1 VGIDPAVTLTYRAEY
16 VGALGQDAVPEVSL
30 LQEWLAKDVAEVPR
44 AARGGAY
51 RLMGHCTERTN
62 APSSSRQWQVA
73 FERFGLALRI
83 DGVGCCGMAGTY
95 GHVKENRPASEALY
109 EQSWGPHV
117 AAAEA
122 AREPPVATGY
132 SCRSQAKLVGRTAIA
147 HPVQVLLR
155 ALRQGS

>member
-1 VGIDPAVTLTYRAEY
+1 
-16 VGALGQDAVPEVSL
+16 
-30 LQEWLAKDVAEVPR
+30 
-44 AARGGAY
+44 
-51 RLMGHCTERTN
+51 
-62 APSSSRQWQVA
+62 
-73 FERFGLALRI
+73 
-83 DGVGCCGMAGTY
+83 MAGTY